1 MSKYVVIALTL
12 SAAALVVF
20 VWSGPS
26 DIKHYTSDELAV
38 VSCEA
43 LGERHKELID
53 AYHDAELAHYR
64 HAGAFHDDLGIPSE
78 DVVPYAVLM
87 KQFMHDN
94 EISVADIA
102 DTSSLTPI
110 LDSSFYFEASGIC
123 ATNPSWQATDA
134 MRQAAANLGL
144 IDG

>member
-12 SAAALVVF
+12 SAAALAVF
-20 VWSGPS
+20 IWSGPS
-26 DIKHYTSDELAV
+26 DIQHYTADELAEL
-38 VSCEA
+38 SCEA
-43 LGERHKELID
+43 LGERHRELID

-64 HAGAFHDDLGIPSE
+64 QAGAFHDDLGIPSE
-78 DVVPYAVLM
+78 DVVPYAILI

-94 EISVADIA
+94 DIRVADIA
-102 DTSSLTPI
+102 DTSSLPPI
-110 LDSSFYFEASGIC
+110 LDSSFYYEVSGIC
-123 ATNPSWQATDA
+123 ATNPSWQAIGA